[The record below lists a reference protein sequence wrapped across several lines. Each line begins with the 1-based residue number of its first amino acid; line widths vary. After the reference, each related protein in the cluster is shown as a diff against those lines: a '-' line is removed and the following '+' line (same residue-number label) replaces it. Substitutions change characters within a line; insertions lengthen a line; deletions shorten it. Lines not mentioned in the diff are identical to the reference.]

1 MSDTPLLRDDNQ
13 GIAFLT
19 LNRPKVYNALS
30 IELVSSLTEQLKSIE
45 RDTRIKVVVIGAN
58 GKGFSGGH
66 DLKEMMTL
74 ADREQ
79 IHAAFTQCAAM
90 MRRILDLPQP
100 VIAKVQ
106 GMATA
111 GGCQLVATCDLAIA
125 SSTAT
130 FATSGINLGL
140 FCSTPMVAV
149 SRVVT
154 RKAALEMLLT
164 GETLDA
170 DRALEIGLINRVVPP
185 NELDQAVIRLAE
197 TLTSKPFDVLALG
210 KKAFNAQIDRPI
222 DTAYEY
228 CCNVI
233 TDNFLNPSAQEGI
246 SAFFEKRLPAWPT

>member
-1 MSDTPLLRDDNQ
+1 MTHPDPSSPLLRDDRQ
-13 GIAFLT
+13 GIAILT

-30 IELVSSLTEQLKSIE
+30 IELISLLLENLKSIE
-45 RDTRIKVVVIGAN
+45 SDSRIKVVIIGAN

-79 IHAAFTQCAAM
+79 IHAAFTQCAETM
-90 MRRILDLPQP
+90 KRILRLPQP

-125 SSTAT
+125 SQTAT

-140 FCSTPMVAV
+140 FCSTPMVAL
-149 SRVVT
+149 SRAVH

-164 GETLDA
+164 GNLIDA
-170 DRALEIGLINRVVPP
+170 DQALRMGLINQVVPAD
-185 NELDQAVIRLAE
+185 ELDHAVMSLAQ
-197 TLTSKPFDVLALG
+197 TLNSKPSDVLTLG
-210 KKAFNAQIDRPI
+210 KKI
-222 DTAYEY
+222 
-228 CCNVI
+228 
-233 TDNFLNPSAQEGI
+233 L
-246 SAFFEKRLPAWPT
+246 

>member
-1 MSDTPLLRDDNQ
+1 MSDTPLLRDDSQ

-164 GETLDA
+164 GETL
-170 DRALEIGLINRVVPP
+170 RR
-185 NELDQAVIRLAE
+185 R
-197 TLTSKPFDVLALG
+197 S
-210 KKAFNAQIDRPI
+210 RP
-222 DTAYEY
+222 
-228 CCNVI
+228 
-233 TDNFLNPSAQEGI
+233 
-246 SAFFEKRLPAWPT
+246 